1 MGGGSASSDKAPA
14 CLRPRTVWCAA
25 AGSAWDRPER
35 MASDVADALV
45 RAAERLFAERG
56 SDAVSLR
63 DVTSAAGATNASAV
77 QYHFGD
83 RRGLVRAVLAKHEAE
98 VDQRRHELLD
108 AYEQRAEPDVRSLAS
123 ALVDPLAAELA
134 CDGGVGYL
142 QLLSDLYN
150 RPNPTFDPSTF
161 EDRTHSIHR
170 WRAAAALALTPEA
183 LRLHR
188 RFDALRFTVSELAR
202 RGRSGAK
209 DHRLF
214 RSQLIDLVGS
224 LLMTPVSD
232 ETRRSFR

>member
-1 MGGGSASSDKAPA
+1 
-14 CLRPRTVWCAA
+14 
-25 AGSAWDRPER
+25 
-35 MASDVADALV
+35 MASDVADALI
-45 RAAERLFAERG
+45 RAAEQLFAERG

-63 DVTSAAGATNASAV
+63 DITSASGATNASAV

-98 VDQRRHELLD
+98 VERRRHELLD
-108 AYEQRAEPDVRSLAS
+108 TYDHRTAPNVRALAA
-123 ALVDPLAAELA
+123 ALVEPLAAELV

-142 QLLSDLYN
+142 QLVSDLYN
-150 RPNPTFDPSTF
+150 RPNPTFDPASF

-183 LRLHR
+183 VRLHR

-202 RGRSGAK
+202 RGRSGAT

-214 RSQLIDLVGS
+214 TSQLIDLVGA

-232 ETRRSFR
+232 ETRGFLR